1 MQSTTSHT
9 IRNFSCKEI
18 SYQQLDLFSSNHPQ
32 GNFQQSAAMASVRK
46 QNGASVIPLGFF
58 ENDDIIGA
66 CILEIHG
73 SGIGCFAE
81 IHDGPLLDYHD
92 KDVVAFAFSEL
103 RKYAK
108 DKGAVQLVITPEI
121 VWQVRNLY
129 GETLT
134 SENALKDGIPAEVSS
149 DKDELALNNLLDC
162 GFIHEGFTTGYAAVP
177 RWRFIKELAGVTNSN
192 DLLNSFPTST
202 KRNNIRIALDSGI
215 VVRKISRDDLS
226 EFHKLCEMSSE
237 KQGFDNRDLAF
248 YELLYDNFGESAEFD
263 IAYIDTAKQISTW
276 QTKAEKFESE
286 VRKFEEQLASANNKK
301 RVENRIVDSKEKL
314 KGALR
319 RVDKAKEYAELG
331 SFIPVACAMFIWHER
346 ECVYL
351 YSGSNPEYNNLYGS
365 NAIQFY
371 AMDECIKR
379 GCRRYNFYGINGI
392 FDDKNDPG
400 RGVLEFKQGFGGYV
414 EEMLG
419 YFEMPLRPAMYRIK
433 KLAHKVLGR

>member
-1 MQSTTSHT
+1 
-9 IRNFSCKEI
+9 
-18 SYQQLDLFSSNHPQ
+18 
-32 GNFQQSAAMASVRK
+32 MASVRK
-46 QNGASVIPLGFF
+46 QNGTNVIPLGFF
-58 ENDDIIGA
+58 DNDDIIGA

-73 SGIGCFAE
+73 SGLSSFSE

-92 KDVVAFAFSEL
+92 KDMLAFAFSEL
-103 RKYAK
+103 RKRAK

-129 GETLT
+129 GEMLCC
-134 SENALKDGIPAEVSS
+134 ENATKEGIPDVANP

-162 GFIHEGFTTGYAAVP
+162 GFIHEGFTTGYSAVP
-177 RWRFIKELAGVTNSN
+177 RWRFIKDLTGITNSN

-215 VVRKISRDDLS
+215 VVRKIARDDLS
-226 EFHKLCEMSSE
+226 EFHRLCEMSSE

-248 YELLYDNFGESAEFD
+248 YELLFDNFGESAEFD

-286 VRKFEEQLASANNKK
+286 VKKFEEQLASANNKK
-301 RVENRIVDSKEKL
+301 RIKKRIIDSKEKL
-314 KGALR
+314 AGALR
-319 RVDKAKEYAELG
+319 RVDKAKEYDELG
-331 SFIPVACAMFIWHER
+331 SFIPVACAMFVWHER

-365 NAIQFY
+365 NAIQFH
-371 AMDECIKR
+371 AMNECIKR
-379 GCRRYNFYGINGI
+379 GCKRYNFYGINGI

-419 YFEMPLRPAMYRIK
+419 YFEVPLRPAMYRIK

>member
-1 MQSTTSHT
+1 MQPTTSHT
-9 IRNFSCKEI
+9 KRKFSCKEI
-18 SYQQLDLFSSNHPQ
+18 SYQELDLFNASQPQ
-32 GNFQQSAAMASVRK
+32 GNFQQSAAMACVRK
-46 QNGASVIPLGFF
+46 QNHTNVILLGFF
-58 ENDDIIGA
+58 ENANMIGA

-92 KDVVAFAFSEL
+92 KGVVDFAFSEL
-103 RKYAK
+103 RKRAK
-108 DKGAVQLVITPEI
+108 VKGAVQLVITPEI
-121 VWQVRNLY
+121 VWQARNFY

-134 SENALKDGIPAEVSS
+134 SKIAVKDGIPDEISS

-177 RWRFIKELAGVTNSN
+177 RWRFIKDLTGINDSN

-202 KRNNIRIALDSGI
+202 KRNNIRIAQDSGI
-215 VVRKISRDDLS
+215 VVRRISRDKLN
-226 EFHKLCEMSSE
+226 EFHQLCEMSSE
-237 KQGFDNRDLAF
+237 KQGFDNRDLSF

-263 IAYIDTAKQISTW
+263 IAYIDTAKQITTW
-276 QTKAEKFESE
+276 QSKAEKFESE
-286 VRKFEEQLASANNKK
+286 VKKFEEQLASANNKK
-301 RVENRIVDSKEKL
+301 RVEKRIVDSKEKL
-314 KGALR
+314 AGALR
-319 RVDKAKEYAELG
+319 RVEKAKSYAELG
-331 SFIPVACAMFIWHER
+331 SFIPVACAMFVWHER

-371 AMDECIKR
+371 AMNECIKR
-379 GCRRYNFYGINGI
+379 DCRRYNFYGINGI

-419 YFEMPLRPAMYRIK
+419 YFEVPLRPAIYRIK
-433 KLAHKVLGR
+433 KFVHKVLGR